1 MSSVEI
7 VPTSE
12 RYVEGFHD
20 AVDVVARERRYLAFL
35 EAPPLD
41 GSRSFI
47 QNLLNGAGVQVLAI
61 DDGQVVGWCDIV
73 RDWRDGFRHGGHL
86 GMGLVP
92 NYRGRGIGERLARAA
107 IDAAFAAGMERVELE
122 VFASN
127 AAAITLYDKLGFAVE
142 GVKKRA
148 RKIDDAY
155 EDNVIMALHA
165 TDWARRATMR
175 SLH

>member
-1 MSSVEI
+1 MSTVEI
-7 VPTSE
+7 VAGAE
-12 RYVEGFHD
+12 RYVEGFHAALD
-20 AVDVVARERRYLAFL
+20 IVARERRYLAFL
-35 EAPPLD
+35 EAPPLE
-41 GSRSFI
+41 GSRSFV
-47 QNLLNGAGVQVLAI
+47 QNLLNGAGVQVLAV
-61 DDGQVVGWCDIV
+61 DDGKVVGWCDVV

-92 NYRGRGIGERLARAA
+92 EYRGRGIGERLARGA

-127 AAAITLYDKLGFAVE
+127 AAAIALYDKLGFVVE

-148 RKIDDAY
+148 RKIDDGY

-165 TDWARRATMR
+165 ADWARRSAMA
-175 SLH
+175 